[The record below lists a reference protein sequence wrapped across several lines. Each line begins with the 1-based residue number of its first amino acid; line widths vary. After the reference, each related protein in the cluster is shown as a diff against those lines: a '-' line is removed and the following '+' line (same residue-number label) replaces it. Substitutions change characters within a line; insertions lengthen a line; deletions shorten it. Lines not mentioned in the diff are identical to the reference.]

1 MSQTETMRSEAQTGC
16 PVHHQASAFLPYFAG
31 DLYARLGAARAQEPV
46 FYCDEIDHWVVTKYR
61 DVVRVL
67 QDTGSF
73 SAQNATTRLSPMH
86 ADALQILKDGGFTPT
101 LTQAS
106 IDPPDHTRVR
116 TATNPL
122 MNSKVAALLEDQVRG
137 IVRGYVERL
146 EGKDRVDLLKALTYE
161 LPARVIFLLLGV
173 PDEDITL
180 VKELATG
187 RTQIDFS
194 PSTYEQQLQ
203 GARNLVGLWQ
213 YTVALVQDR
222 LRTPRE
228 DFTSGLLRIRNGDD
242 AVLTLNEVNTV
253 TYGIF
258 FAGHETTT
266 NQLTNTIREMLI
278 QRANWDAICA
288 DPSLIPNAVEEGFR
302 FCGAVIGWRRR
313 VIKAVQVGDVVLPP
327 GSNVM
332 LSFASANRD
341 EAVFDN
347 PDVFDVRRKNARRHL
362 TLGNGIHFCLGA
374 PLARLEMKLVLEEFS
389 RAHPATRLVGGDEPK
404 YVHTFVFRAPDS
416 LMVDL
421 RPSDWREP

>member
-1 MSQTETMRSEAQTGC
+1 MSQTETLRTVLPTGC
-16 PVHHQASAFLPYFAG
+16 PVDHDASAFLPYFAG
-31 DLYARLGAARAQEPV
+31 DLYARLGIARAQQSV

-73 SAQNATTRLSPMH
+73 SAQNATTRLTPMH
-86 ADALQILKDGGFTPT
+86 ADALKIIKDGSFTPT

-106 IDPPDHTRVR
+106 VDPPDHTRVR
-116 TATNPL
+116 AATNPL
-122 MNSKVAALLEDQVRG
+122 MNTKVAALLEGQIRG

-146 EGKDRVDLLKALTYE
+146 AGKDRVDLVRELIYE

-173 PDEDITL
+173 PDNDVTR
-180 VKELATG
+180 VKELAVG

-194 PSTYEQQLQ
+194 PSTYEQQMQ

-222 LRTPRE
+222 MRTPQE
-228 DFTSGLLRIRNGDD
+228 DFTSGLLRIRNGND
-242 AVLTLNEVNTV
+242 AVLTLNEVNTI

-278 QRANWDAICA
+278 QRANWDAICS
-288 DPSLIPNAVEEGFR
+288 DPLLIPNAVEEGFR

-313 VIKAVQVGDVVLPP
+313 VRKAVQVGDVVLSP

-341 EAVFDN
+341 EAVFED

-374 PLARLEMKLVLEEFS
+374 PLARLEMKIILEEFS
-389 RAHPATRLVGGDEPK
+389 RAYPAVRLVEGADGT

-421 RPSDWREP
+421 RPSG